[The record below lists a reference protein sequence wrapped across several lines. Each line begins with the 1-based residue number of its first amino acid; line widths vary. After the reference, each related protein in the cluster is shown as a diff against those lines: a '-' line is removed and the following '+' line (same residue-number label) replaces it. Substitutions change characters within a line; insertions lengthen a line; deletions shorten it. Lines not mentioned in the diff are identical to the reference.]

1 MRNFL
6 QTKVKFGALFAA
18 LVASLAVCLT
28 GCSSAEESA
37 APDYLV
43 AAASQDLSIGP
54 QRFTFYVLDPDR
66 KQIKVPEAEVTT
78 YYLGI
83 DRESAGE
90 RRETVTAAFR
100 SWPVGDTGLYS
111 TRMNFADAGIWR
123 AEVAITPPGESLRT
137 VAGFFSVSANSFTPA
152 IGSDAPPSDTKTVG
166 DVASLEEIT
175 SSPASDPAL
184 YQVSVAQAVASGKP
198 TLIAFSTPA
207 FCTSATCGPQLEVVR
222 KLQADYGEQAN
233 FIHVEIYDN
242 PHEIQGDLRNA
253 KHAPAVAEWGLPS
266 EPWTFVVDRN
276 GKVAD
281 KFEAYT
287 TRDELEPSLLAVLE

>member
-28 GCSSAEESA
+28 GCSPAEQSP
-37 APDYLV
+37 APDYL
-43 AAASQDLSIGP
+43 AAVLSQDLSVGP
-54 QRFTFYVLDPDR
+54 QRFTFFVLDPER
-66 KQIKVPEAEVTT
+66 EQIQVPEAEVTT
-78 YYLGI
+78 YYLGT
-83 DRESAGE
+83 DRESPGE
-90 RRETVTAAFR
+90 RRETATAAFR
-100 SWPVGDTGLYS
+100 PWPVGDTGLYS

-123 AEVAITPPGESLRT
+123 VEVAITPTGESLRT
-137 VAGFFSVSANSFTPA
+137 VKGFFPVSANSFTPT

-166 DVASLEEIT
+166 DVASIEEIT
-175 SSPASDPAL
+175 SSPAPDRAL
-184 YQVSVAQAVASGKP
+184 YQISVADAVTSGKP

-207 FCTSATCGPQLEVVR
+207 FCTTATCGPQLEVVR

-242 PHEIQGDLRNA
+242 PHELQGDLRNA
-253 KHAPAVAEWGLPS
+253 KRAPAVAEWGLPS

-287 TRDELEPSLLAVLE
+287 TRDELEPSLLEVLE